1 MEMLECNGFLLLL
14 LLFLMLQYCKHSL
27 SQKNSKEVDCIW
39 KFLNIFARK
48 MMAHIFSNEFTCYW
62 CFSLH
67 TSMKKCA
74 IFLKHSFYPNSQS
87 PHTRYLL
94 TRCLFFWLLIRQ
106 FTFAGVHAC
115 LVLFFLLISVF
126 LNKRMDMG
134 GHEGVKEGTVGA
146 SFILLSPPWE

>member
-1 MEMLECNGFLLLL
+1 MVFFYCYV
-14 LLFLMLQYCKHSL
+14 FLMLQYCKHSL

-39 KFLNIFARK
+39 KFLNLFARK
-48 MMAHIFSNEFTCYW
+48 MMAQIFSNEFTCYW
-62 CFSLH
+62 CFPLR

-74 IFLKHSFYPNSQS
+74 IFLKHSFYSNSQS
-87 PHTRYLL
+87 PRTRYLL

-126 LNKRMDMG
+126 LKKEWAWG